1 MSYAEFIDWM
11 TYYSIEPFGG
21 LRDDLHAA
29 QVVAMIAN
37 VNRNPKK
44 HKAAYK
50 VSEFMLDWWKDKDDP
65 GAAHAANLLAKF
77 QMLAGDALNDTPEEI
92 TISGAKHRDALRQAN
107 E

>member
-1 MSYAEFIDWM
+1 MGHDEFVEWM
-11 TYYSIEPFGG
+11 AFYNIEPFGG

-37 VNRNPKK
+37 VNRDPKK

-50 VSEFMLDWWKDKDDP
+50 ASEFMPDWWADKRDP
-65 GAAHAANLLAKF
+65 TPAHAASLLAKF
-77 QMLAGDALNDTPEEI
+77 QMFAGDAPNDTPEEI
-92 TISGAKHRDALRQAN
+92 TISGAKHRDAIRQAN